1 MLKISAVIITRDEEE
16 RIVPTLQS
24 LDWVDEIVVV
34 DTHSQDRTR
43 ELCRKY
49 TDRVYVREWKGYV
62 EQKNYVLQL
71 ASHDWVLS
79 LDADERVSEELRAE
93 IGELIKEGMDCDGYY
108 ISRKVFYLGRWIK
121 HCGWYP
127 DYKMRLFKKSR
138 ARWVGGSVH
147 ESCLVEGKVGYLRS
161 PLLHYTYRNISEH
174 LSRNNL
180 YAELSAQDKFHQGER
195 AGIAK
200 LIFFPM
206 ATFIKTYFIKLGFLE
221 GVAGLIISVISAT
234 YVFLKYAKLWDMW
247 RIEKREKSSPG
258 IK

>member
-1 MLKISAVIITRDEEE
+1 MLKISAVIITKDEEE

-34 DTHSQDRTR
+34 DAHSQDRTR

-49 TDRVYVREWKGYV
+49 TDRVYVREWKDYV
-62 EQKNYVLQL
+62 EQKNYALQL

-93 IGELIKEGMDCDGYY
+93 IEGLIKEGMDCDGYY
-108 ISRKVFYLGRWIK
+108 IPRKVFYLGRWIK

-127 DYKMRLFKKSR
+127 DYKMRLFRKSR

-147 ESCLVEGKVGYLRS
+147 ESCQVEGKVGYLRS
-161 PLLHYTYRNISEH
+161 PLLHFTYRNITEH

-180 YAELSAQDKFHQGER
+180 YAKLSAQDKFRQGER
-195 AGIAK
+195 AGIVK
-200 LIFFPM
+200 MVFFPL

-247 RIEKREKSSPG
+247 RREKEGKTSPG